1 MNFDEILE
9 ERYSVRDFSEEK
21 VTRDEILKAVSLA
34 SFSPSAKNHQPYK
47 VMVIENEE
55 VLDKLKETVPLFNSK
70 TVLLFYFDEK
80 EAWHN
85 KREDGKTSG
94 EIDTTIFATTLM
106 YVLWEMEIGS
116 CMVKAFSS
124 REVADLLNLKE
135 NEVPVLFLPI
145 GYLSEKSKPLSGF
158 HDKRRQPSELI
169 EWKL

>member
-1 MNFDEILE
+1 MNFDEILKG
-9 ERYSVRDFSEEK
+9 RYSVRDFSKKK
-21 VTRDEILKAVSLA
+21 VTKEEIIDAISLA
-34 SFSPSAKNHQPYK
+34 SYAPSAKNHQPYK

-55 VLDKLKETVPLFNSK
+55 ILKILKENIPLFNAG
-70 TVLLFYFDEK
+70 TVLLFYSDEK

-106 YVLWEMEIGS
+106 YVLYEKNIGS

-124 REVADLLNLKE
+124 KEVASLLSMKE
-135 NEVPVLFLPI
+135 NEIPILLMPI
-145 GYLSEKSKPLSGF
+145 GYPSDDSVPLSGF
-158 HDKRRQPSELI
+158 HDKRKKPSELI

>member
-9 ERYSVRDFSEEK
+9 ERYSVRDFSKEM
-21 VTRDEILKAVSLA
+21 VSSDEIRKAVSLA

-47 VMVIENEE
+47 VMVIENEDL
-55 VLDKLKETVPLFNSK
+55 LDRLKEKVPLFNSK
-70 TVLLFYFDEK
+70 TVLLFCFDEK

-94 EIDTTIFATTLM
+94 EIDVTIFATTLM
-106 YVLWEMEIGS
+106 YLLWEMKIGS

-124 REVADLLNLKE
+124 KEVADVLDMKE
-135 NEVPVLFLPI
+135 NDVPVLFLPI
-145 GYLSEKSKPLSGF
+145 GYLSEKSKPLAGF
-158 HDKRRQPSELI
+158 HDKRKKPSELI